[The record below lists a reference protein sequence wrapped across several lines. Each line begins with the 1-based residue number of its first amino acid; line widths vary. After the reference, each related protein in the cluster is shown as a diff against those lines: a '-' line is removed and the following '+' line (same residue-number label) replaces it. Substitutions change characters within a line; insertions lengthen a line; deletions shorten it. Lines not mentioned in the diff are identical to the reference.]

1 MAASTSKD
9 TTAKSE
15 TPAKSS
21 ASTAK
26 GTVAP
31 EGDPALKKGEMTGKV
46 RGPDVDKSF
55 HTYEFTDPETGEPVE
70 WTPVVHD
77 VATGVNS
84 DGSLK
89 TEKGDATF
97 VHAPEGQDPTTGA
110 SGGEA
115 GETTAPKQSTS

>member
-1 MAASTSKD
+1 MATSTSK
-9 TTAKSE
+9 
-15 TPAKSS
+15 
-21 ASTAK
+21 STAPAAK
-26 GTVAP
+26 P
-31 EGDPALKKGEMTGKV
+31 EKTPQEEKGELTGKV

-55 HTYEFTDPETGEPVE
+55 HAYEFTDPETGEPVE

-89 TEKGDATF
+89 TEKANETF
-97 VHAPEGQDPTTGA
+97 AKPAEGQDATTGA

-115 GETTAPKQSTS
+115 GETTPKASTS

>member
-1 MAASTSKD
+1 MATSTSKD
-9 TTAKSE
+9 
-15 TPAKSS
+15 PAPKAGSS
-21 ASTAK
+21 PAR

-46 RGPDVDKSF
+46 RGPDVDTSF
-55 HTYEFTDPETGEPVE
+55 HTYEFTDPNTGEPVE

-115 GETTAPKQSTS
+115 GETTKPVPASTQKADK